1 VLVAKSARTAKTVKS
16 PPNESWPGPPKRS
29 ASPRSSAAGSARER
43 ILYTA
48 YELFANNGI
57 RAIGVDRIVAEA
69 KVAKMTL
76 YRHFASKQA
85 LVNACLELRE
95 QLWTFGW
102 LEREMERRAPHP
114 EESAI
119 AAFDALHE
127 WFTSP
132 DFESCPF
139 LRTLLEFPDVASPF
153 HEAAVRHLEV
163 VRGMLQA
170 HAVKAGA
177 ADPEAAS
184 YTLQILIMGA
194 ILSASA
200 GDDRAALRAR
210 ELARVSIGTAA
221 R

>member
-1 VLVAKSARTAKTVKS
+1 L
-16 PPNESWPGPPKRS
+16 
-29 ASPRSSAAGSARER
+29 SAARSARER

-57 RAIGVDRIVAEA
+57 RAIGVDRIVAES

-76 YRHFASKQA
+76 YRHFASKQE

-95 QLWTFGW
+95 QLWTFEW
-102 LEREMERRAPHP
+102 LEREMARRAPHP

-127 WFTSP
+127 WFGSP

-153 HEAAVRHLEV
+153 HGAAVRHLDV
-163 VRGMLQA
+163 VRDMLEAQ
-170 HAVKAGA
+170 AVKAGA
-177 ADPEAAS
+177 ADPEAAG
-184 YTLQILIMGA
+184 YMLRILIMGA
-194 ILSASA
+194 ILSASC

-210 ELARVSIGTAA
+210 ELAMVFIGTAA